1 MRWENRFKGD
11 TGEQCLT
18 YTDGT
23 DFQTN
28 FGFDKK
34 WYSHKFKKPAV
45 KYELTS
51 CIKTGDIVAFNG
63 PFRGGM
69 DDISIFRFGLRKALA
84 PGELVMADKG
94 YSGDTKTFTPD
105 DVEDDDDYEDE
116 DDNPTRIV
124 MKRIGMRHETI
135 NSRLKQ
141 WQAALKKVWRHSV
154 AKHHLAFRSIV
165 VLTQL
170 LHENGHPFYDVKGKS
185 SLLFLYS
192 CQLLRLDVDSCLS
205 LSLIALI

>member
-1 MRWENRFKGD
+1 
-11 TGEQCLT
+11 
-18 YTDGT
+18 
-23 DFQTN
+23 
-28 FGFDKK
+28 
-34 WYSHKFKKPAV
+34 
-45 KYELTS
+45 
-51 CIKTGDIVAFNG
+51 
-63 PFRGGM
+63 M

-135 NSRLKQ
+135 NGRLKQ
-141 WQAALKKVWRHSV
+141 WQALKKVWKHSV
-154 AKHHLAFRSIV
+154 AKHHLVFRSIV

-170 LHENGHPFYDVKGKS
+170 LHENGRPFYDVKGKS
-185 SLLFLYS
+185 SILFS
-192 CQLLRLDVDSCLS
+192 
-205 LSLIALI
+205 